1 MRFWLNF
8 NFHYLS
14 DITEFSDPYTIQYQ
28 NNIEY
33 KKKSQRSMHTYFPMP
48 PNRFQKIP
56 YLPLQRINLS
66 NIVGMSNF

>member
-33 KKKSQRSMHTYFPMP
+33 KKKKSTICAHVF
-48 PNRFQKIP
+48 
-56 YLPLQRINLS
+56 S
-66 NIVGMSNF
+66 NAT